1 MEIDPYLK
9 TKVLKAQCNEI
20 TEHEIYKRLSLA
32 MPDENNRKILE
43 KMAEDE
49 LRHYHFWKRFTGED
63 VRPRRLTIFLYVFLA
78 RILGLSFS
86 LKLMEKDEDLAQ
98 AAYVRLKAIDPH
110 VETVVREEEQ
120 HEERLLAMVDEERLK
135 YTGSMVLGLNDA
147 IVELT
152 GALAGFTLALGR
164 TKIIAMAGI
173 IIGVAASL
181 SMAASEYLSTKEEK
195 DGRHPFKA
203 SVYTGVAYIL
213 VVVLLTYPYFVFSN
227 PFMSLGVT
235 LGLATMI
242 ILIFNYYIAVAKG
255 LSFKKRFA
263 EMFLISLGVAVLN
276 FFVGFLARTYL
287 GVEV

>member
-9 TKVLKAQCNEI
+9 NEVLRAQCNEI

-86 LKLMEKDEDLAQ
+86 LKLMEKGEDLAQ

-110 VETVVREEEQ
+110 VEAVVREEEQ
-120 HEERLLAMVDEERLK
+120 HEERLLEMVDEERLK

>member
-1 MEIDPYLK
+1 MEIDSHLK
-9 TKVLKAQCNEI
+9 GEVLKAQRNEI

-32 MPDENNRKILE
+32 MPDKNNREIF
-43 KMAEDE
+43 ARIADDE

-63 VRPRRLTIFLYVFLA
+63 VRPRRLIIFLYVFLA
-78 RILGLSFS
+78 RVLGLSFS
-86 LKLMEKDEDLAQ
+86 LKLMEKGEDLAQ
-98 AAYVRLKAIDPH
+98 AAYVRLKAVDPY
-110 VETVVREEEQ
+110 VENVVREEEQ
-120 HEERLLAMVDEERLK
+120 HEERLLAMIDEEKLK

-195 DGRHPFKA
+195 DGRHPLKA
-203 SVYTGVAYIL
+203 SVYTGVAYLL

-227 PFMSLGVT
+227 PFASLGLT
-235 LGLATMI
+235 LGFATLVI
-242 ILIFNYYIAVAKG
+242 FVFNYYISVAKG
-255 LSFKKRFA
+255 FSFKQRFA
-263 EMFLISLGVAVLN
+263 EMFFISLGVTVFN
-276 FFVGFLARTYL
+276 FFVGFLARKYL
-287 GVEV
+287 GIEV